1 MVAKLPQ
8 CKVCN
13 KANSGKYS
21 CPVDHVPY
29 CSVVCFKQ
37 HKQDGCFSTAAYQ
50 PPPRPILP
58 VKDEPRHD
66 DDRPR
71 KRLKDL
77 HWPAEPDPT
86 LWDDPLQRDDIK
98 PLKHSELEAL
108 ATSTEIRALLAD
120 PQVRTPL
127 TRLLALP
134 HHARTASLRVL
145 LGLSAEPTP
154 TNYRPD
160 TTRRFATGLVLPEV
174 ERERERE
181 REARMTGRGGGR
193 GGAGSGRGGARGGG
207 RGGSNGRT
215 GPRVLQSIE
224 EERKNVERFAAS
236 VLNIL
241 EVQRTQQG
249 PAQ

>member
-1 MVAKLPQ
+1 MVAKLPA
-8 CKVCN
+8 CKVCS
-13 KANSGKYS
+13 KADSGRYS
-21 CPVDHVPY
+21 CPVDYIPY
-29 CSVVCFKQ
+29 CSVACFKQ

-58 VKDEPRHD
+58 VKDEPKYD

-86 LWDDPLQRDDIK
+86 LWDDPLQRDEIK
-98 PLKHSELEAL
+98 PMRHSELEAI

-120 PQVRTPL
+120 PAIRTPL
-127 TRLLALP
+127 SRLLSLP
-134 HHARTASLRVL
+134 HHARTASLRTL

-154 TNYRPD
+154 SNYRPD

-181 REARMTGRGGGR
+181 REARANGRGGRGGNSSRGSRGGGR
-193 GGAGSGRGGARGGG
+193 GGGTAGRS
-207 RGGSNGRT
+207 
-215 GPRVLQSIE
+215 GPRVLQSTE
-224 EERKNVERFAAS
+224 EERKNVERFAAR
-236 VLNIL
+236 VLDIL
-241 EVQRTQQG
+241 EDSRTNQG
-249 PAQ
+249 SSR